1 MTMTQNAQHYN
12 GPLMLWA
19 NWTTVDTIHL
29 KDNTFVI
36 GVRIQATV
44 DTKFK
49 DSPAHIALT
58 LTSMLSEESRNAPV
72 VASG

>member
-19 NWTTVDTIHL
+19 NLTTVDTIHL

-58 LTSMLSEESRNAPV
+58 LTSILSEESRNAPV